1 MNYSINKMEKNNHDL
16 RFKTNVNCGG
26 CVASVKPHLDNADG
40 ICHWDVD
47 TTNKDKVL
55 TVKST
60 GITEEQ
66 VIETIQK
73 AGFKI
78 EPLTI
83 K

>member
-1 MNYSINKMEKNNHDL
+1 MEKNNHDL

-26 CVASVKPHLDNADG
+26 RVASVKPHLDNADG

-78 EPLTI
+78 EHLTI

>member
-1 MNYSINKMEKNNHDL
+1 MENKNL
-16 RFKTNVNCGG
+16 QFKTNINCGG
-26 CVASVKPHLDNADG
+26 CIASVKPYLDNADG
-40 ICHWDVD
+40 VCHWEVD

>member
-1 MNYSINKMEKNNHDL
+1 MENKNL
-16 RFKTNVNCGG
+16 QFKTNINCGG
-26 CVASVKPHLDNADG
+26 CVASVKPQLDNADG
-40 ICHWDVD
+40 ICHWEVD